1 MVCVT
6 VCGGCCV
13 KELLFVGV
21 KVYGSCGVGELWC
34 ARVALWWSQCVWG
47 SWWLLKPNSLYF
59 WRFLSFPHPLDF
71 TQKRKHFLY
80 LPHLNQLPWFIL
92 PGICNRHVCQCCLG
106 AV

>member
-21 KVYGSCGVGELWC
+21 NVYGSCGVGELWC

-47 SWWLLKPNSLYF
+47 SWWLLKPNSLCF
-59 WRFLSFPHPLDF
+59 WRFLSFPRPSGF
-71 TQKRKHFLY
+71 AQKRKKFSKFTAAKLFASAHFA
-80 LPHLNQLPWFIL
+80 
-92 PGICNRHVCQCCLG
+92 RHMG
-106 AV
+106 

>member
-34 ARVALWWSQCVWG
+34 ARVALWWSQCEWG
-47 SWWLLKPNSLYF
+47 SWWLLKPNSMCF
-59 WRFLSFPHPLDF
+59 WRFLSFPRPSGF
-71 TQKRKHFLY
+71 AQKRKKF
-80 LPHLNQLPWFIL
+80 FKVF
-92 PGICNRHVCQCCLG
+92 CS
-106 AV
+106 